1 MIKKKL
7 YLIIRKIVLI
17 YLFLFTGRI
26 KFQHLSGLN
35 FKIINFNNYEKN
47 KNLIF
52 KKDFFKIEKNPI
64 IYNYDFINLCN
75 KIGGKKGIE
84 IAKVGIFKWYEI
96 NKFKANIVWDSE
108 QTGQRII
115 NLIYNFDFI
124 NSISTK
130 VDENKLKQIL
140 VNS

>member
-35 FKIINFNNYEKN
+35 FKIIDFSDYEKN

-52 KKDFFKIEKNPI
+52 KKDFF
-64 IYNYDFINLCN
+64 
-75 KIGGKKGIE
+75 
-84 IAKVGIFKWYEI
+84 
-96 NKFKANIVWDSE
+96 
-108 QTGQRII
+108 
-115 NLIYNFDFI
+115 
-124 NSISTK
+124 
-130 VDENKLKQIL
+130 QI
-140 VNS
+140 